1 MKLTTLLLT
10 LLCVSL
16 STTVFSQGTISGKI
30 IDRETRL
37 PLEGASVFAQNTTR
51 GTVSDKEG
59 NFSLSLVEG
68 GYEVII
74 SFTGYDSRTINYEAK
89 GDRNFTMEMDKAD
102 NSMSEVVI
110 RSSNEV
116 TDGWEKYGSF
126 FIEHFIGTT
135 PSAAETKLDNPEA
148 LKFFYYKKSDR
159 LKVLAT
165 EPLKITNRALGYT
178 ISILRILILTG
189 AFAFFLNW
197 KEHGKRSIS
206 GWIIAKKFI
215 MDQNFI
221 LFVPILIKHLPKKV
235 SPLTWPARPGETVL
249 KD

>member
-16 STTVFSQGTISGKI
+16 TSSVFSQGTISGKV
-30 IDRETRL
+30 IDRETKL
-37 PLEGASVFAQNTTR
+37 PLEGASIFAQNTTR

-74 SFTGYDSRTINYEAK
+74 SFTGYESRTINYEAK
-89 GDRNFTMEMDKAD
+89 GDRNFTLEMDKAD

-116 TDGWEKYGSF
+116 TDGWEKYGNF

-135 PSAAETKLDNPEA
+135 PSAAETKLENPEV
-148 LKFFYYKKSDR
+148 LKFFYYKKNGQ
-159 LKVLAT
+159 A
-165 EPLKITNRALGYT
+165 
-178 ISILRILILTG
+178 
-189 AFAFFLNW
+189 
-197 KEHGKRSIS
+197 
-206 GWIIAKKFI
+206 
-215 MDQNFI
+215 
-221 LFVPILIKHLPKKV
+221 
-235 SPLTWPARPGETVL
+235 
-249 KD
+249 